1 MDYVIMTKSC
11 GNVKNLIGGV
21 DDPLEG
27 EKMRI
32 VLLAEETHQ
41 HAPSVDLSKR
51 TRRRKIISWRG
62 SVPLV

>member
-1 MDYVIMTKSC
+1 MTKSC

-51 TRRRKIISWRG
+51 TRRRKII
-62 SVPLV
+62 L

>member
-1 MDYVIMTKSC
+1 MDYVIMTKSF

-32 VLLAEETHQ
+32 VLLVEETYQ
-41 HAPSVDLSKR
+41 HTPSVTLSKR
-51 TRRRKIISWRG
+51 TRRRQIIS
-62 SVPLV
+62 